1 MMNWLENNSILSE
14 IPIKE
19 EPFRSNLSYYTSPAQ
34 PVNRSFF
41 FNQLI
46 KNGFHEAWKNTVST
60 KLTDRVLRKI
70 YQFYENSH
78 CHITSTYQLWRNFT
92 GLCPT
97 DRVAANGT

>member
-1 MMNWLENNSILSE
+1 MIIAHTDKMMNWLENNSILSE
-14 IPIKE
+14 IPIQE

-34 PVNRSFF
+34 PANRSFF

-70 YQFYENSH
+70 YHF
-78 CHITSTYQLWRNFT
+78 L
-92 GLCPT
+92 
-97 DRVAANGT
+97 